1 MNSNLKIFLFL
12 TVIIGLSVLVVIHQP
27 MVYRRHLVY
36 VGALF
41 NVDVNTSEP
50 KEPLIAL
57 AGEMETFKLSTT
69 KTKDKEKITTR
80 AIPAT
85 KTSVTTRRATTTT
98 TIQPN
103 IASNYKE
110 IAYVNHP
117 GWYLNSIP
125 KEKVFLNCEVKTC
138 RLRKGWKYFNTSDAV
153 VFYGVHSSLRT
164 PPKRTKSDQI
174 WVVSGWESP
183 YHTASDV
190 WSNQGWKDQINW
202 TMTYRLDSD
211 IPVPYGLVKKNEN
224 KSNKDYRNIITN
236 KRKMVAWVVS
246 NCNTPGQRMKYVKQ
260 LKEIVPVD
268 VFGRCGSPVPKDIFG
283 MINKTYKFYLSFENS
298 LCKDYIT
305 EKFFMR
311 QNLDVVLIT
320 RGGGNYTKFYPQES
334 FINSNK
340 FKNAHELGKFLLK
353 LDKDNTAYLNY
364 LKSKEN
370 YRSLDFGVS
379 IRKGLCNMCKMLHDK
394 KIHRNVYK
402 DYHKWWWNSD
412 CNSKPTDII
421 L

>member
-1 MNSNLKIFLFL
+1 MNTNLRIFLIL
-12 TVIIGLSVLVVIHQP
+12 TVIIGLSVLTVIRHP
-27 MVYRRHLVY
+27 MVFRRHLVY
-36 VGALF
+36 VGRFL
-41 NVDVNTSEP
+41 NRDTNTSEP

-57 AGEMETFKLSTT
+57 GGEKKTFELSTV
-69 KTKDKEKITTR
+69 KKEDNEKMIR
-80 AIPAT
+80 AIPDT
-85 KTSVTTRRATTTT
+85 KTIT
-98 TIQPN
+98 
-103 IASNYKE
+103 YKE
-110 IAYVNHP
+110 ISLVNSP
-117 GWYLNSIP
+117 GWYLDSLP
-125 KEKVFLNCEVKTC
+125 RERVFLNCEIETC

-153 VFYGVHSSLRT
+153 VFYGVYSSLRT
-164 PPKRTKSDQI
+164 PPKRTKHDQI

-183 YHTASDV
+183 YHSGSKV

-211 IPVPYGLVKKNEN
+211 IPVPYGFVKKLEN
-224 KSNKDYRNIITN
+224 KSNKDYGKIMTN
-236 KRKMVAWVVS
+236 KKKMVAWVVS
-246 NCNTPGQRMKYVKQ
+246 NCHTPGQRMKYVKQ

-268 VFGRCGSPVPKDIFG
+268 VFGRCGSPIPKDLFG
-283 MINKTYKFYLSFENS
+283 MINQTYKFYLSFENS

-320 RGGGNYTKFYPQES
+320 RGGGDYTKFYPQES

-353 LDKDNTAYLNY
+353 LDKDNNTYLNY
-364 LKSKEN
+364 LKSKES
-370 YRSLDFGVS
+370 YRSYNFGVT
-379 IRKGLCNMCKMLHDK
+379 IKKGLCDMCKMLHDK

-402 DYHKWWWNSD
+402 DYNEWWWKSD

>member
-1 MNSNLKIFLFL
+1 MISNLKIFLFL
-12 TVIIGLSVLVVIHQP
+12 MVFVALSFLTAH
-27 MVYRRHLVY
+27 RHIYIDRFVSL
-36 VGALF
+36 
-41 NVDVNTSEP
+41 DTSTSEP
-50 KEPLIAL
+50 IEPLVML
-57 AGEMETFKLSTT
+57 AGEKGTIKLTKVKKKDTDKMTTNEHPVRSTFAPMDKNNSTT
-69 KTKDKEKITTR
+69 G
-80 AIPAT
+80 A
-85 KTSVTTRRATTTT
+85 
-98 TIQPN
+98 
-103 IASNYKE
+103 YKE
-110 IAYVNHP
+110 ISLVNARD
-117 GWYLNSIP
+117 WYLGWFQLDKI
-125 KEKVFLNCEVKTC
+125 FLNCEVKTC

-153 VFYGVHSSLRT
+153 VFNGVISSLGT
-164 PPKRTKSDQI
+164 PPKRPNPDQI
-174 WVVSGWESP
+174 WVVSAWETP
-183 YHTASDV
+183 YHSRSKV
-190 WSNQGWKDQINW
+190 FSNQGWKDQINW

-224 KSNKDYRNIITN
+224 KSNKDYGTIMTN
-236 KRKMVAWVVS
+236 KKKMVAWVVS
-246 NCNTPGQRMKYVKQ
+246 NCNTPGQRKKYVEQ

-268 VFGRCGSPVPKDIFG
+268 VFGRCGSPVPIDIFG
-283 MINKTYKFYLSFENS
+283 IINKTYKFYLSFENS

-353 LDKDNTAYLNY
+353 LDKDNIAYLNY

-402 DYHKWWWNSD
+402 DYNKWWWNSD